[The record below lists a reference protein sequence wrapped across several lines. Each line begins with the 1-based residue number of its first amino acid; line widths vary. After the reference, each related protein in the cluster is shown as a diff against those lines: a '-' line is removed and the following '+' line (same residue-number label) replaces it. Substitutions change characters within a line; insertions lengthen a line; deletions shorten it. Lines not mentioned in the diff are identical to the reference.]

1 MTAVVTS
8 NTATGSYN
16 AMHDSFTSLGGMVL
30 LVNMLL
36 GEVVFGGLGSG
47 LYGMVMAAAIAI
59 FLAGLM
65 VGRTPHYLG
74 KKIGPAENKM
84 IMLYAL
90 AGPVVVLTLSAIAV
104 STKVGLAGLST
115 NQGPHGL
122 SEILVAYSSCFVNN
136 GQAFAGLAA
145 NTPFYNLTTAFA
157 MLMGRF
163 ALAIPV
169 LTLAGLFAR
178 QRNTPSS
185 HGTVPTDSGTFGVL
199 LTACLII
206 FSALGYLPALALSSV
221 LERLLYGV

>member
-1 MTAVVTS
+1 MAV
-8 NTATGSYN
+8 
-16 AMHDSFTSLGGMVL
+16 
-30 LVNMLL
+30 
-36 GEVVFGGLGSG
+36 
-47 LYGMVMAAAIAI
+47 AIAV

-84 IMLYAL
+84 TVLYAL
-90 AGPVVVLTLSAIAV
+90 AGPLVILTLSAVAV
-104 STKVGLAGLST
+104 CTKMGLAGLST
-115 NQGPHGL
+115 NRGPHGL
-122 SEILVAYSSCFVNN
+122 SEILVAYASCFANN
-136 GQAFAGLAA
+136 GQSFAGLSA
-145 NTPFYNLTTAFA
+145 NTPFYNLTTALA

-169 LTLAGLFAR
+169 LTLAGLFAK

-185 HGTVPTDSGTFGVL
+185 LGTVPTDSATFGVL

-206 FSALGYLPALALSSV
+206 FSALGYLPALALSCV